1 MKFLKTGLSLVL
13 LGSGLAAVPGMQAM
27 AAPPAPAK
35 GDSLVQQMRD
45 EATGRVSVTKDRATG
60 KIGFVRAAGAGDLL
74 PGVDGDSAKGAAAKA
89 RTYLDDYA
97 AAFGATADQLSQT
110 GVSADR
116 YGWTVDY
123 HQTYRGIDVFGS
135 RIRAHVDEQGDLTSV
150 NGYAAPALSLS
161 TKPTLSASEA
171 ASRAVAIV
179 RAKPAER
186 GDSRVGRGGLKAKS
200 TELMIYRMGSTRGV
214 DGKAVLAYVVEVTNG
229 TTVRD
234 MVFLDAATGKTV
246 NRYSMMAH
254 ALDRLLV
261 EASVDDKD
269 TPDEAD
275 DETKYTKAWAE
286 GDAFPGTLDVDQ
298 RNEVEGTGEAYWLF
312 KNAFGR
318 DSYDGEGAQMVTVNN
333 EPSINCPNANWNGAT
348 TNYCSGVSS
357 DDTVAHEWAHAYTEY
372 TSGLIYQWQAGAM
385 NEAFSD
391 IWGENVDSLNDRYN
405 ETPDGPRSDDPSV
418 CSKYTRGAVGLTIN
432 SPAPVAGACD
442 AAPAAF
448 GPVFDKTGVT
458 TDVVVG
464 APVDG
469 CAPFTNAAAIDGKF
483 VYVDRGTCTFGAKA
497 DAAEAAGA
505 TGIIIGNNAPG
516 EAPFSPSGQADIY
529 GVMIG
534 QADGAKIKASGTV
547 NVTVKDIDETAKDD
561 SYRWL
566 SGEADPAFGGAI
578 RDMWNP
584 TCYGDPG
591 KVSDAEYK
599 CSTDDSGGVH
609 SNSGVV
615 NHAFALLVDGGT
627 YNGVTVPGIGRDKA
641 AAIYWRTQ
649 SSYLF
654 PTADFTDLADGLA
667 SSCTDLVGQPI
678 NQLTVEPNAAPV
690 AATPVAA
697 EDCLAVDQASAAVEL
712 RRDPTQQCQF
722 KPMLAK
728 NTPAGCGK
736 NTVTKTAFKENFE
749 DGLAGWK
756 QTQNVVYEGGS
767 GIPWKPVAT
776 APGGHSSK
784 VAFGPDPDGVG
795 ECSGG
800 AGDVSSSNAITSP
813 VITVP
818 GGYSPRMSF
827 EHYVATEY
835 GFDGGNVKISVGG
848 GAFKVIPASA
858 YAFNAP
864 GATLDPTSD
873 NTSPLR
879 GQPGFTGTDGGENY
893 GSWGTSIVNLKK
905 AGLKAGQRVRIRF
918 DMGRDGC
925 GGLDGWY
932 VDNVKVVSCKNKT
945 ALNAKARNP
954 GRVVARVKA
963 IGSSAKPT
971 VTVRL
976 LKGGKVVGK
985 GVVRKGVGVISVRG
999 LRPGRHRLQVR
1010 FNGTDKL
1017 MPATDTVTV
1026 RVRR

>member
-1 MKFLKTGLSLVL
+1 
-13 LGSGLAAVPGMQAM
+13 
-27 AAPPAPAK
+27 
-35 GDSLVQQMRD
+35 MRD

-261 EASVDDKD
+261 EASVDDKG

-298 RNEVEGTGEAYWLF
+298 RNEVEGTGDAYWLF

-678 NQLTVEPNAAPV
+678 NQLTVEPDAAPV

-756 QTQNVVYEGGS
+756 QTQKVVYKGGS

-848 GAFKVIPASA
+848 GAFKVIPAAA

-954 GRVVARVKA
+954 GRVVARVRA

-1010 FNGTDKL
+1010 VNGTDKL